1 MIMATEFKPIWLV
14 HGVNLGVIERRNT
27 NIYGVHKLRDIEAA
41 VKERA
46 ASMDYQVEAFQFDS
60 EYEIIKCLHEAYVKA
75 GGIII
80 NPGAYTHTSIAI
92 RDALEMLKC
101 PIMEVHL
108 SNIHRREEFRRNSYV
123 SGVADGVICGIG
135 VVGYLAAV
143 EYLVGKIR
151 G

>member
-1 MIMATEFKPIWLV
+1 MCTEIKPIWLV
-14 HGVNLGVIERRNT
+14 HGVNLGVLERRNA
-27 NIYGVHKLRDIEAA
+27 NIYGVHTLKDIEMA

-46 ASMDYQVEAFQFDS
+46 ASLDCKVETFQFDS
-60 EYEIIKCLHEAYVKA
+60 EYEIIKCLHDAYEKA
-75 GGIII
+75 EGIII

-108 SNIHRREEFRRNSYV
+108 TNIHRREEFRRHSYV

-143 EYLVGKIR
+143 EYIVGKIR